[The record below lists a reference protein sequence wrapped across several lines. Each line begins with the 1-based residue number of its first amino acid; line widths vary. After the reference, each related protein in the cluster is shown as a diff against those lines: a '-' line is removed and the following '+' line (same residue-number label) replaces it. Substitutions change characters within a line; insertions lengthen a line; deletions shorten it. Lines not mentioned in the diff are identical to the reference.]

1 MEIFIGKD
9 TPFTI
14 KSSDAGV
21 IIDIQGEVHF
31 GPGLTNTRCS
41 TRSWHAID
49 SVESA
54 IDALT
59 NNPKNLTVFDNV
71 FRCFNVELFDVT
83 RPISLSQKE
92 ALVKLLSLIKKFIQ
106 TNFTKDDE
114 KFKSFFNREVSLF
127 EQCFNKLQ
135 REAHV
140 LGKLSDVEIRTEIAQ
155 LFGEFISNFMK
166 GFNPSPE
173 SRTTRRWILPHS
185 EKVRTM
191 SFDEMIEYING
202 KGLNLGTF
210 VSFFNRACEIFF
222 DIDYRFKE
230 IDKEKAEVLLTCFEA
245 YLPEFDNL
253 PFEERTSAIKDLFDR
268 VSATYDSFKDPS
280 VFVRNWEERNLRL
293 DVSQKYLKL
302 LEKMN
307 QQHP

>member
-1 MEIFIGKD
+1 MEIYISKD

-14 KSSDAGV
+14 KSSDTGI

-31 GPGLTNTRCS
+31 GPGLVNTRCS

-71 FRCFNVELFDVT
+71 FRCFNIELFDVT
-83 RPISLSQKE
+83 RPVSLSQKE
-92 ALVKLLSLIKKFIQ
+92 ALVNLLNLIKKFIQ

-155 LFGEFISNFMK
+155 LFGKFIGDFVKEN
-166 GFNPSPE
+166 GAHLQ
-173 SRTTRRWILPHS
+173 SRPTRGWILPYS
-185 EKVRTM
+185 EKVKKM
-191 SFDEMIEYING
+191 SFDEMLKFIKE

-210 VSFFNRACEIFF
+210 AGFFNRVCEIIF

-245 YLPEFDNL
+245 YLAEFDKL
-253 PFEERTSAIKDLFDR
+253 PFEERASAIKDLFDR
-268 VSATYDSFKDPS
+268 LSAAYDSFKEPS
-280 VFVRNWEERNLRL
+280 VFVRNWEEKHLRL

-302 LEKMN
+302 LEKLN
-307 QQHP
+307 QQKP